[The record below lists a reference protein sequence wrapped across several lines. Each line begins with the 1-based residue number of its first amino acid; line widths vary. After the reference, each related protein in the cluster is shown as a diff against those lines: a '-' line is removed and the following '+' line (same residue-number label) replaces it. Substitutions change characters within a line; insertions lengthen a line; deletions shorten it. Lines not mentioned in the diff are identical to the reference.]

1 MMSRHLG
8 ISAFIIL
15 LEDRLSHIFIFSGG
29 FLCRKYKEARR
40 GVAESVLAFNSI
52 NDTADPDCIMEWTS
66 QETAAQAD
74 RLENPAAMDVYEV
87 QIHKG

>member
-1 MMSRHLG
+1 
-8 ISAFIIL
+8 
-15 LEDRLSHIFIFSGG
+15 
-29 FLCRKYKEARR
+29 
-40 GVAESVLAFNSI
+40 VAESVLAFNSI
-52 NDTADPDCIMEWTS
+52 NDTADPDCIVEWTS